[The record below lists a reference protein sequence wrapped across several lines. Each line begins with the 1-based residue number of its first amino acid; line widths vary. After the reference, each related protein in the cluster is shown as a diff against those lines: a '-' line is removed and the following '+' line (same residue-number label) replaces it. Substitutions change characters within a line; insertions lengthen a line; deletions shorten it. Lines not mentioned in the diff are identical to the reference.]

1 MTRILAAAGAV
12 VSGAFA
18 DAQRNDHSRV
28 AHHRHTARHTRA
40 ARSAVWWAAAAAVAL
55 MLMLLGA
62 AGGILYEAQTAP
74 QERGIMDRPY

>member
-40 ARSAVWWAAAAAVAL
+40 ARSAVWWAAAAVAL

-62 AGGILYEAQTAP
+62 ADGILYEALTAP